1 MKFNKYSQFLKI
13 FKIMH
18 TIRKQKTLKRTNRK
32 VILNILRNSGEVSI
46 SELSK
51 KVNLSKPTLMNIMNY
66 YIKKGLVVITGKGSS
81 TVEGGKRPN
90 IFKINSSA
98 GYAIGMAIIANKLIS
113 IITDLKGKIL
123 EKISVDL
130 KTDEKFSSV
139 LEKINNSYK
148 QLVNNNGKKII
159 GIAVGTYGITNS
171 DNGIVIF
178 SPHFPSWGGNIE
190 LKKKISEQLPN
201 KTAVFIDNG
210 VRFQAFAEKT
220 FGAAKKE
227 ENIIAIQAGK
237 GLAAGVIAEN
247 KIKRGKHY
255 IIGEIGHM
263 VINPE
268 DKEVC
273 VCGGKGCFEVMVSTK
288 RILRIAKGKFNDY
301 PESLIFNGKAID
313 EINMFDIFGALKKKD
328 KLATELIDDVVNWFA
343 IGISNI
349 ILTNDPQ
356 IVVIQGI
363 FTKAGKYFLD
373 NLKEKINKISLQKIK
388 KETDIKYSEL
398 GDNVCALGA
407 SSYVL
412 YKYFE

>member
-1 MKFNKYSQFLKI
+1 MS
-13 FKIMH
+13 
-18 TIRKQKTLKRTNRK
+18 TIRKQKTLKRINRK
-32 VILNILRNSGEVSI
+32 VILNILRNSGKVSI

-66 YIKKGLVVITGKGSS
+66 YIKKGIVVITGKGSS
-81 TVEGGKRPN
+81 TVEGGKKPN
-90 IFKINSSA
+90 IFKLNSSA
-98 GYAIGMAIIANKLIS
+98 GYAIGMAILANKLIS

-123 EKISVDL
+123 EKISVNL

-159 GIAVGTYGITNS
+159 GVAVGTYGITNS
-171 DNGIVIF
+171 DSGIVIF
-178 SPHFPSWGGNIE
+178 SPHFPSWGENIE

-220 FGAAKKE
+220 FGVAKKE

-247 KIKRGKHY
+247 KIKRGRHY
-255 IIGEIGHM
+255 IVGEIGHM

-273 VCGGKGCFEVMVSTK
+273 ACGGKGCFEVMVSTR
-288 RILRIAKGKFNDY
+288 RILRIAKEKFNDY
-301 PESLIFNGKAID
+301 PESLIFNEKDID
-313 EINMFDIFGALKKKD
+313 KINMYDIFGALKKKD
-328 KLATELIDDVVNWFA
+328 KLATELIDDVINWFA

-356 IVVIQGI
+356 IVIIQGI

>member
-1 MKFNKYSQFLKI
+1 MSV
-13 FKIMH
+13 
-18 TIRKQKTLKRTNRK
+18 IRKQKTLKKTNRK
-32 VILNILRNSGEVSI
+32 VILNILRISGEVSI

-66 YIKKGLVVITGKGSS
+66 YIKKGLVVITGKGRS
-81 TVEGGKRPN
+81 TEEGGKKPN

-98 GYAIGMAIIANKLIS
+98 GYAIGMAILANKLIS
-113 IITDLKGKIL
+113 IVTDLKGKIL

-130 KTDEKFSSV
+130 ETDEKFDSV
-139 LEKINNSYK
+139 LKKINNSYK
-148 QLVNNNGKKII
+148 KIVNNNMNGKKVI
-159 GIAVGTYGITNS
+159 GLAVGTYGITNF
-171 DNGIVIF
+171 DNGVIIY
-178 SPHFPSWGGNIE
+178 SPHFPSWGENIE
-190 LKKKISEQLPN
+190 LKKKILEQLPN
-201 KTAVFIDNG
+201 KTAIFIDNG

-220 FGAAKKE
+220 FGVAKKE

-237 GLAAGVIAEN
+237 GLAAGIIAEN

-255 IIGEIGHM
+255 IVGEIGHM
-263 VINPE
+263 LINPE
-268 DKEVC
+268 GKEVC
-273 VCGGKGCFEVMVSTK
+273 ACGGKGCFEVMVSTN
-288 RILRIAKGKFNDY
+288 RILRRAKEKFNDY
-301 PESLIFNGKAID
+301 PESLIFNEKDID
-313 EINMFDIFGALKKKD
+313 KINMYDIFDALKKKD
-328 KLATELIDDVVNWFA
+328 KLAIELIDDVINWFS

-407 SSYVL
+407 ASYVL
-412 YKYFE
+412 SKYFE

>member
-1 MKFNKYSQFLKI
+1 MSV
-13 FKIMH
+13 
-18 TIRKQKTLKRTNRK
+18 IRKQKTLKKTNRK
-32 VILNILRNSGEVSI
+32 VILNILRISGEVSI

-81 TVEGGKRPN
+81 TEEGGKKPN

-98 GYAIGMAIIANKLIS
+98 GYAIGMAILANKLIS
-113 IITDLKGKIL
+113 IVTDLKGKIL

-130 KTDEKFSSV
+130 ETDEKFDSV
-139 LEKINNSYK
+139 LKKINNSYK
-148 QLVNNNGKKII
+148 KVLKKINNSYKKIVNNNMNGKKVI
-159 GIAVGTYGITNS
+159 GLAVGTYGITNF
-171 DNGIVIF
+171 DNGVIIY
-178 SPHFPSWGGNIE
+178 SPHFPSWGENIE
-190 LKKKISEQLPN
+190 LKKKILEQLPN
-201 KTAVFIDNG
+201 KTAIFIDNG

-220 FGAAKKE
+220 FGVAKKE

-237 GLAAGVIAEN
+237 GLAAGIIAEN

-255 IIGEIGHM
+255 IVGEIGHM
-263 VINPE
+263 LINPE
-268 DKEVC
+268 GKEVC
-273 VCGGKGCFEVMVSTK
+273 ACGGKGCFEVMVSTN
-288 RILRIAKGKFNDY
+288 RILRRAKEKFNDY
-301 PESLIFNGKAID
+301 PESLIFNEKDID
-313 EINMFDIFGALKKKD
+313 KINMYDIFDALKKKD
-328 KLATELIDDVVNWFA
+328 KLAIELIDDVINWFS

-407 SSYVL
+407 ASYVL
-412 YKYFE
+412 SKYFE

>member
-1 MKFNKYSQFLKI
+1 MSV
-13 FKIMH
+13 
-18 TIRKQKTLKRTNRK
+18 IRKQKTLKKTNRK

-46 SELSK
+46 LELSK

-66 YIKKGLVVITGKGSS
+66 YIKKGLVVITGKGRS
-81 TVEGGKRPN
+81 TEEGGKKPN

-98 GYAIGMAIIANKLIS
+98 GYAIGMAILANKLIS
-113 IITDLKGKIL
+113 IATDLKGKIL

-130 KTDEKFSSV
+130 ETDEKFDSV
-139 LEKINNSYK
+139 LKKINNSYK
-148 QLVNNNGKKII
+148 KLVNNNMNGKKVI
-159 GIAVGTYGITNS
+159 GLAVGTYGITNF
-171 DNGIVIF
+171 DNGVIIY
-178 SPHFPSWGGNIE
+178 SPHFPSWGENIE
-190 LKKKISEQLPN
+190 LKKKILEQLPN
-201 KTAVFIDNG
+201 KTAIFIDNG

-220 FGAAKKE
+220 FGAAKRE

-247 KIKRGKHY
+247 KIKRGRHY

-263 VINPE
+263 LINPE
-268 DKEVC
+268 GKEVC
-273 VCGGKGCFEVMVSTK
+273 ACGGKGCFEVMVSTE
-288 RILRIAKGKFNDY
+288 RILRRAKEKFNDY
-301 PESLIFNGKAID
+301 PESLIFNEKDID
-313 EINMFDIFGALKKKD
+313 KINMYDIFDALKKKD
-328 KLATELIDDVVNWFA
+328 KLAIELIDDVINWFS

-373 NLKEKINKISLQKIK
+373 NLKEKINKVSLQKIK
-388 KETDIKYSEL
+388 KETDIKYSKL

-407 SSYVL
+407 ASYVL
-412 YKYFE
+412 SKYFE

>member
-1 MKFNKYSQFLKI
+1 MT
-13 FKIMH
+13 
-18 TIRKQKTLKRTNRK
+18 TIRKQKALKKINRK

-66 YIKKGLVVITGKGSS
+66 YINKGLVVITGKGSS
-81 TVEGGKRPN
+81 TEEGGKKPN

-98 GYAIGMAIIANKLIS
+98 GYAIGMAILANKLIS
-113 IITDLKGKIL
+113 IVTDLKGKIL

-130 KTDEKFSSV
+130 ETDEKFDSV
-139 LEKINNSYK
+139 LKKINNSYK
-148 QLVNNNGKKII
+148 QLVNNINGKKVI
-159 GIAVGTYGITNS
+159 GLAVGTYGITNF
-171 DNGIVIF
+171 DNGVIIY
-178 SPHFPSWGGNIE
+178 SPHFPSWGENIE
-190 LKKKISEQLPN
+190 LKKKISEQLPS
-201 KTAVFIDNG
+201 KIAIFIENG

-220 FGAAKKE
+220 FGVAKKE

-247 KIKRGKHY
+247 KIKRGRHY

-263 VINPE
+263 LINPE
-268 DKEVC
+268 GKEVC
-273 VCGGKGCFEVMVSTK
+273 ACGGKGCFEVMVSTK
-288 RILRIAKGKFNDY
+288 RILRRAKEKFNDC
-301 PESLIFNGKAID
+301 PESLIFNEKDID
-313 EINMFDIFGALKKKD
+313 KINMYDIFDALKKKD
-328 KLATELIDDVVNWFA
+328 KLAKELIDDIINWFA

-373 NLKEKINKISLQKIK
+373 NLKEKINKISLRKIK
-388 KETDIKYSEL
+388 KETDIKYSKL

-407 SSYVL
+407 ASYVL
-412 YKYFE
+412 SRYFE

>member
-1 MKFNKYSQFLKI
+1 MSI
-13 FKIMH
+13 
-18 TIRKQKTLKRTNRK
+18 IRKQKTLKKTNRK

-51 KVNLSKPTLMNIMNY
+51 KVNLSKPTLMNIMNH

-81 TVEGGKRPN
+81 TVEGGKKPK

-98 GYAIGMAIIANKLIS
+98 GYAIGIAILANKLIS
-113 IITDLKGKIL
+113 IITDLRGKIL

-130 KTDEKFSSV
+130 KTDEKFGNI

-148 QLVNNNGKKII
+148 QLVNNNEKKII
-159 GIAVGTYGITNS
+159 GVAVGTYGITNS
-171 DNGIVIF
+171 DSGIVIF
-178 SPHFPSWGGNIE
+178 SPHFPSWGENIE

-227 ENIIAIQAGK
+227 KNIITIQAGK
-237 GLAAGVIAEN
+237 GLAAGIIAEN
-247 KIKRGKHY
+247 TIKRGKHY

-263 VINPE
+263 VINPTSE
-268 DKEVC
+268 EVC
-273 VCGGKGCFEVMVSTK
+273 ACGGKGCFEVMVSTR
-288 RILRIAKGKFNDY
+288 RILRIAKEKFNEY
-301 PESLIFNGKAID
+301 PESLIFNGKTVD
-313 EINMFDIFGALKKKD
+313 EIGMYDIFDALKKKD
-328 KLATELIDDVVNWFA
+328 KLATELIDDVIEWFA
-343 IGISNI
+343 IGLSNI

-363 FTKAGKYFLD
+363 FTKAGNYFLD

-388 KETDIKYSEL
+388 KETDIKYSKL

-407 SSYVL
+407 ASYVL

>member
-1 MKFNKYSQFLKI
+1 MS
-13 FKIMH
+13 
-18 TIRKQKTLKRTNRK
+18 TIRKQKTLKRINRK
-32 VILNILRNSGEVSI
+32 VILNILRNSGKVSI

-66 YIKKGLVVITGKGSS
+66 YIKKGIVVITGKGSS
-81 TVEGGKRPN
+81 TVEGGKKPN
-90 IFKINSSA
+90 IFKLNSSA
-98 GYAIGMAIIANKLIS
+98 GYAIGMAILANKLIS

-123 EKISVDL
+123 EKISVNL

-159 GIAVGTYGITNS
+159 GVAVGTYGITNS
-171 DNGIVIF
+171 DSGIVIF
-178 SPHFPSWGGNIE
+178 SPHFPSWGENIE

-247 KIKRGKHY
+247 KIKRGRHY
-255 IIGEIGHM
+255 IVGEIGHM

-273 VCGGKGCFEVMVSTK
+273 ACGGKGCFEVMVSTR
-288 RILRIAKGKFNDY
+288 RILRIAKEKFNDY
-301 PESLIFNGKAID
+301 PESLIFNEKDID
-313 EINMFDIFGALKKKD
+313 KINMYDIFGALKKKD
-328 KLATELIDDVVNWFA
+328 KLATELIDDVINWFA

-356 IVVIQGI
+356 IVIIQGI